1 MENNVNM
8 NNQVN
13 ETNNVQEEKKNNNKT
28 IGIVVLIIGLLLVG
42 LAVYKLFIE
51 KPEIDKPKDDNTQ
64 ENGNNNVDNYS
75 VSKFEI
81 VDITEDMEDYKLTNG
96 KVLKLNVGT
105 IDEGNHLYLDNV
117 KIDHEVY
124 INETLLVTDKYIVGF
139 EGLPCGVKASFAFD
153 YEGKDINIEE
163 KYHDLDNNDYSG
175 QCKEAGIILETTDM
189 KIENG
194 NLIAYVI
201 YFDKNE
207 SESKQKVEF
216 SYNSAGIVVQKVN

>member
-13 ETNNVQEEKKNNNKT
+13 ETNNVQESKKSNNKT
-28 IGIVVLIIGLLLVG
+28 IGIVILIIGLLLVG
-42 LAVYKLFIE
+42 IAVYKLFIE
-51 KPEIDKPKDDNTQ
+51 KPDTDKPKDNNTQ
-64 ENGNNNVDNYS
+64 EQENNNVNDDFNIE
-75 VSKFEI
+75 KFEL
-81 VDITEDMEDYKLTNG
+81 VDITDDKEEVVLPSG
-96 KVLKLNVGT
+96 KVLKFIYGEENQIY
-105 IDEGNHLYLDNV
+105 IDGIKVNHEYYV
-117 KIDHEVY
+117 
-124 INETLLVTDKYIVGF
+124 NETFLITDKYIVGF
-139 EGLPCGVKASFAFD
+139 EGLPCGIKASFAFD

-175 QCKEAGIILETTDM
+175 QCQEAGIIPETTDM

-194 NLIAYVI
+194 NLIAYVT
-201 YFDKNE
+201 YFDKSD